1 VAALLRYLEGF
12 LLKSILLVPF
22 HERGYEK
29 LAKYL
34 EKISLPVHLPLPV
47 ELCREPILRKWA
59 SSGLWGYIRVW
70 SPLMKFLSHYRGH
83 TCYLT
88 LRHFEETIDT
98 SIKLLGLVVKAKV
111 FSKIDLSEWLTLISE
126 RVKSS
131 APTNWSGVLVIDRF
145 VEYVLLVKRDV
156 MVDYVLQLEEFIP
169 TPLDLLVLVRS
180 SVVNWNC
187 DVKSI
192 IEWVIKYLG
201 EYVLFSRDLTEAYDM
216 LKKSREYRDLVTNCT
231 SDELILTSLSS
242 SLSYH
247 LNTPSKLF
255 F

>member
-1 VAALLRYLEGF
+1 
-12 LLKSILLVPF
+12 LKIILLVPF

-34 EKISLPVHLPLPV
+34 EKTSLPVYLPLPV
-47 ELCREPILRKWA
+47 ELCREPVLWEWA

-70 SPLMKFLSHYRGH
+70 SPLLEFLNTCREY

-88 LRHFEETIDT
+88 LRHFEETVNT
-98 SIKLLGLVVKAKV
+98 SIKLLELVIKAKV
-111 FSKIDLSEWLTLISE
+111 FGKIDPSEWLTLISE
-126 RVKSS
+126 RVESS
-131 APTNWSGVLVIDRF
+131 VPTSWIGVLVIDRL
-145 VEYVLLVKRDV
+145 VEYVLLVKRGI

-180 SVVNWNC
+180 CVVNWNC

-201 EYVLFSRDLTEAYDM
+201 EYVLLSRDLTEAYDL
-216 LKKSREYRDLVTNCT
+216 LKRSREYRDLVVNCT
-231 SDELILTSLSS
+231 SDELILTFYRAL
-242 SLSYH
+242 
-247 LNTPSKLF
+247 
-255 F
+255 